1 MGGDGRGDVGQSLLG
16 PATAGVYRQGVRWLV
31 WSKASW
37 VELWCLAALTSVLL
51 GWSPTMTFTALGF
64 ALIAALQQ
72 VAEALTRRAPAPMAA
87 APPEP
92 RQTAGL

>member
-1 MGGDGRGDVGQSLLG
+1 M
-16 PATAGVYRQGVRWLV
+16 RWLG
-31 WSKASW
+31 WSKAAW
-37 VELWCLAALTSVLL
+37 VELWCLAALVSILL
-51 GWSPTMTFTALGF
+51 GWSPTMTFTALAF

-72 VAEALTRRAPAPMAA
+72 VAEALTRRAPAPRAT